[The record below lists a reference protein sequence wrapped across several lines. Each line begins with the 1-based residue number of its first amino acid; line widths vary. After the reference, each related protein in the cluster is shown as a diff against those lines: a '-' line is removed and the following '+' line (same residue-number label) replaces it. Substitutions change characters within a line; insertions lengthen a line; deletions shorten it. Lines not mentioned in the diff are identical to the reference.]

1 MTYNFGLITYN
12 FETEMTYYLT
22 RRSRAAAVSSRN
34 RCLLEPNRHARVLT
48 RRSRAAAVSS
58 RNRCLL
64 EQNRHARVLTRR
76 SRAAAV
82 SSRNL
87 SSA

>member
-22 RRSRAAAVSSRN
+22 RRSRAAAVK
-34 RCLLEPNRHARVLT
+34 
-48 RRSRAAAVSS
+48 S